1 MNNIIDNIY
10 KERLPL
16 AIVATILTSIY
27 YLTILPGSTLH
38 PTVSLM
44 PTILIGGMLGHLLHM
59 TETNHNL

>member
-1 MNNIIDNIY
+1 MKLLSNIY

-38 PTVSLM
+38 PIASLM
-44 PTILIGGMLGHLLHM
+44 PAILSGGLLGHLLHM